1 MFVNIS
7 QKIINE
13 SKNNTVRNVVVN
25 SKQAHVL
32 YFSVTQNLQF
42 SIGVVAQGQE
52 EAMVE
57 TN

>member
-1 MFVNIS
+1 MAMS
-7 QKIINE
+7 SME
-13 SKNNTVRNVVVN
+13 TGMCRYERNQVFEKPSNVFI
-25 SKQAHVL
+25 HYVL